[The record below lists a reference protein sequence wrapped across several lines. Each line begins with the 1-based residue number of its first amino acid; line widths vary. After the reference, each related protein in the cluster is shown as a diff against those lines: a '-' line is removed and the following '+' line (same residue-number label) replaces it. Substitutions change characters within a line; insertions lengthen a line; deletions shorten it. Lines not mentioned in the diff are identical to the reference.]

1 MKKLLLSLLA
11 MASTY
16 CVAVADNWSYEVKK
30 GAYTSHDFSKV
41 TADQASP
48 ITFNKNA
55 ANEQTWNISI
65 TSLAAS
71 SAPTIT
77 NDGSIPAGILIG
89 SAKKAASK
97 IVLSSKENY
106 AGKTIE
112 KITVK
117 IVGGAKNS
125 KYDANIT
132 VGDFTKDFAAAIAGT
147 GTEAQE
153 ITCTPNASGEIVIT
167 FSNTNTSTT
176 ANGGFKFCSISI
188 DYSDSTTGKREPELS
203 FDGQASYELI
213 LGYNVSSFVAPKL
226 NNPNGVT
233 VTYSS
238 SNEAIAIVDETT
250 GDILLEEAEGTA
262 TITATFEGDD
272 TYEAATVS
280 YTIVIK
286 APEAC
291 VTPTFSATAIH
302 AGESVTITST
312 EGSTISYLINDGD
325 VMEGLSP
332 VTIPFSEVGTYE
344 IYASASKDGYID
356 SEDVIETITV
366 IEKHEGDL
374 AITAEAFKMSGQGYA
389 AYSFESNATNVTY
402 AAKAGVSNGIQINT
416 AATSNAI
423 NSGIT
428 ITDNPD
434 GLIIAKIIIRT
445 YETANGKINDIEFSN
460 TPGVLTE
467 STSTSSAK
475 DIAVGFPENTVT
487 VSASP
492 EISSDNMTFTFT
504 PTGDFKYFLLTSSAA
519 IQITGF
525 DVLYK
530 NVEPVAPAAPVV
542 LVNGKDVEDFES
554 PIDLQQGSVEITL
567 TAEEGHHIYHKHVEA
582 PEEAIYFDGEAEED
596 IHAGFTHVPTHSATL
611 TVNKNGTLTYYAF
624 NPETQLKSEPVSL
637 SFSNADTTT
646 ISEVEI
652 GNGKAEWFDVQGR
665 RVVAPSK
672 GLFIK
677 RQGNQTVKVCL

>member
-16 CVAVADNWSYEVKK
+16 CVAVADNWSYEVTK

-65 TSLAAS
+65 TSLDAG
-71 SAPTIT
+71 SAPSLT
-77 NDGSIPAGILIG
+77 NNGTIPAGILIG
-89 SAKKAASK
+89 TSKTAASK
-97 IVLSSKENY
+97 IVLSNKENY
-106 AGKTIE
+106 AGKSIE

-117 IVGGAKNS
+117 IAGGAKAS

-132 VGDFTKDFAAAIAGT
+132 VGDFTEDFAAAISGT
-147 GTEAQE
+147 TAQE
-153 ITCTPNASGEIVIT
+153 ITCSPNASGEIVIT
-167 FSNTNTSTT
+167 FSNTNTGTLT
-176 ANGGFKFCSISI
+176 NGGIKFCSISI
-188 DYSDSTTGKREPELS
+188 DYSDSTTGKREPGLS

-250 GDILLEEAEGTA
+250 GDILLEDAEGTA

-291 VTPTFSATAIH
+291 ATPTFSATAIY

-312 EGSTISYLINDGD
+312 EGSTISYMINGGD

-332 VTIPFSEVGTYE
+332 VTITFSEVGTYE

-366 IEKHEGDL
+366 SEKPEGDL
-374 AITAEAFKMSGQGYA
+374 AITAEAFNMSGTAYA
-389 AYSFESNATNVTY
+389 AYTFESNATNVTY
-402 AAKAGVSNGIQINT
+402 AAKAVFSNGIQINT
-416 AATSNAI
+416 AATTNAK

-428 ITDNPD
+428 IIDNPD

-445 YETANGKINDIEFSN
+445 YDTANGKINDIEFSN
-460 TPGVLTE
+460 TPGVLTK
-467 STSTSSAK
+467 STSSAK

-492 EISSDNMTFTFT
+492 EISSENMTFTFT
-504 PTGDFKYFLLTSSAA
+504 PTGDFKYFLLTSSKA

-525 DVLYK
+525 DVFYK
-530 NVEPVAPAAPVV
+530 KPAVVEPVAPAAPVV
-542 LVNGKDVEDFES
+542 LVNGNDVEDFES

-582 PEEAIYFDGEAEED
+582 PEEAIFFDGEAEED

-624 NPETQLKSEPVSL
+624 NPETQMKSEPVSL

>member
-89 SAKKAASK
+89 TSKTAASK

-106 AGKTIE
+106 AGKSIE

-117 IVGGAKNS
+117 IAGGAKAS

-132 VGDFTKDFAAAIAGT
+132 VGDFTEDFAAAIPGT
-147 GTEAQE
+147 TVEEQE

-238 SNEAIAIVDETT
+238 SNED
-250 GDILLEEAEGTA
+250 
-262 TITATFEGDD
+262 
-272 TYEAATVS
+272 
-280 YTIVIK
+280 
-286 APEAC
+286 
-291 VTPTFSATAIH
+291 
-302 AGESVTITST
+302 
-312 EGSTISYLINDGD
+312 
-325 VMEGLSP
+325 
-332 VTIPFSEVGTYE
+332 
-344 IYASASKDGYID
+344 
-356 SEDVIETITV
+356 
-366 IEKHEGDL
+366 
-374 AITAEAFKMSGQGYA
+374 
-389 AYSFESNATNVTY
+389 
-402 AAKAGVSNGIQINT
+402 
-416 AATSNAI
+416 
-423 NSGIT
+423 
-428 ITDNPD
+428 
-434 GLIIAKIIIRT
+434 
-445 YETANGKINDIEFSN
+445 
-460 TPGVLTE
+460 
-467 STSTSSAK
+467 
-475 DIAVGFPENTVT
+475 
-487 VSASP
+487 
-492 EISSDNMTFTFT
+492 
-504 PTGDFKYFLLTSSAA
+504 
-519 IQITGF
+519 
-525 DVLYK
+525 
-530 NVEPVAPAAPVV
+530 
-542 LVNGKDVEDFES
+542 
-554 PIDLQQGSVEITL
+554 
-567 TAEEGHHIYHKHVEA
+567 
-582 PEEAIYFDGEAEED
+582 
-596 IHAGFTHVPTHSATL
+596 
-611 TVNKNGTLTYYAF
+611 
-624 NPETQLKSEPVSL
+624 
-637 SFSNADTTT
+637 
-646 ISEVEI
+646 
-652 GNGKAEWFDVQGR
+652 
-665 RVVAPSK
+665 
-672 GLFIK
+672 
-677 RQGNQTVKVCL
+677 

>member
-1 MKKLLLSLLA
+1 MNGSNATLTVGEETIALFNRFTLENFANCS
-11 MASTY
+11 
-16 CVAVADNWSYEVKK
+16 
-30 GAYTSHDFSKV
+30 GATV
-41 TADQASP
+41 TGFVWVYNGTRQICP
-48 ITFNKNA
+48 NA
-55 ANEQTWNISI
+55 IVE
-65 TSLAAS
+65 
-71 SAPTIT
+71 PE
-77 NDGSIPAGILIG
+77 
-89 SAKKAASK
+89 KKA
-97 IVLSSKENY
+97 
-106 AGKTIE
+106 
-112 KITVK
+112 
-117 IVGGAKNS
+117 
-125 KYDANIT
+125 DA
-132 VGDFTKDFAAAIAGT
+132 
-147 GTEAQE
+147 
-153 ITCTPNASGEIVIT
+153 
-167 FSNTNTSTT
+167 
-176 ANGGFKFCSISI
+176 
-188 DYSDSTTGKREPELS
+188 ELS

-238 SNEAIAIVDETT
+238 SNEDIAIIVDETT
-250 GDILLEEAEGTA
+250 GDILLEDAEGTA

-272 TYEAATVS
+272 TYKAATVS

-291 VTPTFSATAIH
+291 ATPTFSATAIY

-312 EGSTISYLINDGD
+312 EGSTISYLINGGD

-332 VTIPFSEVGTYE
+332 VSITFSEVGTYE
-344 IYASASKDGYID
+344 IYASASKDGYKD

-366 IEKHEGDL
+366 SEQPEGDL
-374 AITAEAFKMSGQGYA
+374 AITTEAFKMSGSGYA
-389 AYSFESNATNVTY
+389 AYTFKSNVTNVTY
-402 AAKAGVSNGIQINT
+402 AAKAGVNNGIQINT

-423 NSGIT
+423 KSGIT
-428 ITDNPD
+428 ITENPD

-445 YETANGKINDIEFSN
+445 YAAANGKIKDIEFSN
-460 TPGVLTE
+460 TPGVLT
-467 STSTSSAK
+467 TSTTAK
-475 DIAVGFPENTVT
+475 NIAVGFPENTVT

-542 LVNGKDVEDFES
+542 LVNGNDVEDFES

-637 SFSNADTTT
+637 SFVNASTTS
-646 ISEVEI
+646 ISEVEVE
-652 GNGKAEWFDVQGR
+652 NADVRCYDLQGR
-665 RVVAPSK
+665 RVANPSR
-672 GLFIK
+672 GLYIVNGK
-677 RQGNQTVKVCL
+677 KVIR